1 MIRFNLYWMYS
12 LIAFVLIGLY
22 YMNGDS
28 NSKEVTWSEFEEV
41 ARDNGIKQIVVSTNK
56 DYLEAYIKD
65 STAQKVFKTT
75 ADKIGK
81 NPKIFTNIPSA
92 DAFDKN
98 VETWRKENGF
108 NAAVKY
114 DKSSDFSDMFFSFL
128 PIILL
133 FAFWFFMMRRMS
145 GQSGGS
151 GGVFNVGKAKAQ
163 LFDKEGPVQVSFKDV
178 AGLSEAKQEVEEIVE
193 FLKNPARYTDL
204 GGKIPKGAL
213 LVGPREQEKLYLPK
227 R

>member
-1 MIRFNLYWMYS
+1 MENHSKPQGPNNKKPKMVRINLYWMYA
-12 LIAFVLIGLY
+12 LIALTLIGLY
-22 YMNGDS
+22 YFNGS
-28 NSKEVTWSEFEEV
+28 SSSKEVTWSEFENI
-41 ARDNGIKQIVVSTNK
+41 ARNNGIKQIVVYTNK
-56 DYLEAYIKD
+56 DYLEAYIND
-65 STAQKVFKTT
+65 STAQAIFKTT

-81 NPKIFTNIPSA
+81 NPKIYTNIASA

-108 NAAVKY
+108 KAMVRY
-114 DKSSDFSDMFFSFL
+114 DKSSDFSNMLFSFL

-145 GQSGGS
+145 GQGGGS

-178 AGLSEAKQEVEEIVE
+178 AGLSEA
-193 FLKNPARYTDL
+193 
-204 GGKIPKGAL
+204 
-213 LVGPREQEKLYLPK
+213 
-227 R
+227 